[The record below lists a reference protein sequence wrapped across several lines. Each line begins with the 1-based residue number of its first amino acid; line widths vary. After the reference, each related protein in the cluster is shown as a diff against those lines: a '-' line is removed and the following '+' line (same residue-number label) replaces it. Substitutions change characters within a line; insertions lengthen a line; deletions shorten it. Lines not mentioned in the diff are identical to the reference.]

1 MTSHQK
7 TATDN
12 TAQHNFIGQA
22 LTLPAPAKLNLFLH
36 ITGRRA
42 DGYHLLQTLFQLLDV
57 GDEIHF
63 TDNQSG
69 DIRLR
74 CNDQQLEGNDNL
86 IYRAA
91 QLLKPL
97 AKPHCGIDMFLQKN
111 LPMGG
116 GLGGGSSDAATTL
129 HALNKLWQ
137 LNLSVAELA
146 AIGLQLGADVPLFV
160 EGYSAFAEGVGEKL
174 QPITLPEKIYLIVTP
189 ACHVST
195 ADVFTHPDLIRNSP
209 VISPADVLNSNQV
222 QSWRNDCQPLVERL
236 YPQVAFTLQW
246 LVEYAPSRMT
256 GTGASLFAEFPDE
269 ISARRALANLPAN
282 CRGFIARGVNR
293 SPLLAALEHAV

>member
-1 MTSHQK
+1 MQ
-7 TATDN
+7 
-12 TAQHNFIGQA
+12 Q
-22 LTLPAPAKLNLFLH
+22 LRLPAPAKLNLFLH

-42 DGYHLLQTLFQLLDV
+42 DGYHLLQTLFQMLDS
-57 GDEIHF
+57 GDELEF
-63 TDNQSG
+63 SANQSG
-69 DIRLR
+69 EIQLS
-74 CNDQQLEGNDNL
+74 CNDKSLEGEDNL

-91 QLLKPL
+91 MALKPY
-97 AKPHCGIDMFLQKN
+97 AAANAGAEIFLDKK

-146 AIGLQLGADVPLFV
+146 VIGLKLGADVPLFV
-160 EGYSAFAEGVGEKL
+160 EGYTAFAEGVGEKL
-174 QPITLPEKIYLIVTP
+174 TPVNLPEKVFLVVTP

-195 ADVFTHPDLIRNSP
+195 VAVFTHPDLIRNSK
-209 VISPADVLNSNQV
+209 VISKADVLNSFGASNGNWLRN
-222 QSWRNDCQPLVERL
+222 SDWRNDCQPLVERL
-236 YPQVAFTLQW
+236 YPIVAITLQW

-282 CRGFIARGVNR
+282 CRGFVARGVNR
-293 SPLLAALEHAV
+293 SPLLTALEHAV